1 MITRDSWL
9 KSIMAGL
16 CIGIG
21 GVVYL
26 SVESKVVGAMLFA
39 TGLFTICTFG
49 YNLYTGKACYLLD
62 SDNKGAY
69 LLWLGQ
75 IWLGNLIGTAAVGYG
90 MRLTRVGSSLAEKA
104 MGLCETK
111 LSDSLVSIFIL
122 AVLCNIMI
130 YIAVENYKN
139 NPHQPGKY
147 LAIFLGV
154 SVFILCGFEH
164 CIANMFYFS
173 VANVWSMHTLGYLVV
188 MTLGNLVG
196 GVLPEAFKK
205 LGTR

>member
-1 MITRDSWL
+1 MITKDSWL
-9 KSIMAGL
+9 KSIMAGI
-16 CIGIG
+16 CIGVG

-26 SVESKVVGAMLFA
+26 SVDSKVVGALLFA

-62 SDNKGAY
+62 SDHKGKY

-90 MRLTRVGSSLAEKA
+90 MRLTRTGMGLAEKA
-104 MGLCETK
+104 QALCDTK
-111 LSDSLVSIFIL
+111 LGDSLLSIFIL
-122 AVLCNIMI
+122 AVLCNLMI

-139 NPHQPGKY
+139 NPHQLGKY

-173 VANVWSMHTLGYLVV
+173 AANCWGFRTLGYLAI

-196 GVLPEAFKK
+196 GVFPEAIKK
-205 LGTR
+205 WGAK

>member
-1 MITRDSWL
+1 M
-9 KSIMAGL
+9 
-16 CIGIG
+16 G
-21 GVVYL
+21 GSTGPTVAL
-26 SVESKVVGAMLFA
+26 VVGAVKILDVGVALIEMKVQVVSA
-39 TGLFTICTFG
+39 ISADQ
-49 YNLYTGKACYLLD
+49 KAGEHIALPFV
-62 SDNKGAY
+62 GA
-69 LLWLGQ
+69 
-75 IWLGNLIGTAAVGYG
+75 A
-90 MRLTRVGSSLAEKA
+90 LAEKA

-139 NPHQPGKY
+139 NPHQLGKY

-173 VANVWSMHTLGYLVV
+173 VANVWSLHTLGYLVV

>member
-1 MITRDSWL
+1 
-9 KSIMAGL
+9 MAGI
-16 CIGIG
+16 CIGVG

-26 SVESKVVGAMLFA
+26 SVDSKVVGALLFA

-49 YNLYTGKACYLLD
+49 YHLYTGKACYLLD
-62 SDNKGAY
+62 SDRKGEY

-75 IWLGNLIGTAAVGYG
+75 IWLGNLIGTGVVGYG
-90 MRLTRVGSSLAEKA
+90 MRLTRAGASLSEKA
-104 MGLCETK
+104 QALCDTK
-111 LSDSLVSIFIL
+111 LSDSVLSIFIL
-122 AVLCNIMI
+122 AVLCNLMI

-139 NPHQPGKY
+139 NPHQLGKY

-173 VANVWSMHTLGYLVV
+173 AANCWGLRTLGYLVV

-196 GVLPEAFKK
+196 GVLPEAMKK
-205 LGTR
+205 WGAK